1 MSTANAEPSPFD
13 ADVVAAVTRHM
24 NEDHAGDCLLIVRG
38 LGGQPDATSATM
50 SGLTAAGIDFA
61 ATVRGSTVS
70 VCVPWAISIA
80 TRADIRTEAVR
91 MVRDASDRLGLPA
104 ADPHD

>member
-1 MSTANAEPSPFD
+1 
-13 ADVVAAVTRHM
+13 
-24 NEDHAGDCLLIVRG
+24 
-38 LGGQPDATSATM
+38 
-50 SGLTAAGIDFA
+50 
-61 ATVRGSTVS
+61 